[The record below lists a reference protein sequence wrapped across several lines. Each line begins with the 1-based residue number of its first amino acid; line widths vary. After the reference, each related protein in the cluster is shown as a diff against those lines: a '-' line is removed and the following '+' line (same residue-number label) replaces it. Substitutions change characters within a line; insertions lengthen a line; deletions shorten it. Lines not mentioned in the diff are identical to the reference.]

1 LADAATPDL
10 NAADAN
16 ATVLNVSNGTAA
28 AAPAAA
34 AAAPAAAK
42 KPPATGRSKVAQDV
56 ATRIKSLPLAQKM
69 VLGAALFFV
78 LLVLIYTGTSS
89 TRQEYKVLFS
99 GLEEKDAAAVVAALE
114 QAKLPYK
121 FTEGGGAIMVPDKVV
136 YETRLKLA
144 SQGLPKSG
152 SIGLELLENQ
162 KLGTS
167 QFVEQVN
174 YQRGLEGELARSI
187 SSIASVK
194 TARVH
199 LAVPKQSAFV
209 RERQRPTASVVV
221 NLHGGRYLTQ
231 QQATG
236 IAHLIGA
243 SIPNMSAQDVTILDA
258 DGNLLA
264 PNPDRSASGLDASQ
278 LKYVQEIE
286 SALSKRV
293 MGILE
298 PVAGKGN
305 VKAQV
310 TLDMDFNELARTQE
324 AFGKNTPPNAG
335 AIRSQQSVQSQG
347 SSGPVGGIPG
357 SLTNQPPP
365 NAQAPIQT
373 APNAGGN
380 DPRVLNAPGS
390 AGGAANARNEL
401 TTNYEVDR
409 TIEYLKRAKGEVR
422 RVTAAV
428 VVNYKSNTD
437 DKGKVTTT
445 AFSAQE
451 LAQMTALARDAVGF
465 RPDRGDS
472 VSVANIPFTPEPVES
487 IPFYQQPGV
496 ISMTKDIS
504 MMLLTLGA
512 LGIIFFVVV
521 KPILFPVIEEETPAV
536 QKLEEE
542 FDEKMKAELAAVSPE
557 ARERKRMEMELR
569 REKQRLEEE
578 ERRRQAEEEKRMEE
592 ETRKKRAEEAQKEY
606 EELVQYAKDFV
617 ASDAKVAAA
626 VFKNWM
632 QQDVAPPTQ

>member
-1 LADAATPDL
+1 MADAVTPNL

-16 ATVLNVSNGTAA
+16 ATVLNVSNGAA
-28 AAPAAA
+28 AAPA
-34 AAAPAAAK
+34 PAAAK
-42 KPPATGRSKVAQDV
+42 LPATGRSKVAQDV
-56 ATRIKSLPLAQKM
+56 MGRVKSLPLGQKL

-78 LLVLIYTGTSS
+78 LLVLVYTGTSS

-99 GLEEKDAAAVVAALE
+99 GLEEKDAASVVAALE
-114 QAKLPYK
+114 QSKLPYK
-121 FTEGGGAIMVPDKVV
+121 FTEGGGAIMVPKDVV

-187 SSIASVK
+187 SSIGSVK
-194 TARVH
+194 SARVH

-221 NLHGGRYLTQ
+221 NLHSGRFLTQ

-236 IAHLIGA
+236 IAHLIGS

-258 DGNLLA
+258 EGNLLA

-335 AIRSQQSVQSQG
+335 AIRSQQSVQTQG

-357 SLTNQPPP
+357 ALTNQPPP
-365 NAQAPIQT
+365 NAQAPVQT
-373 APNAGGN
+373 APAGAAGAAAPGAN
-380 DPRVLNAPGS
+380 DPRTLNAPG
-390 AGGAANARNEL
+390 GAAASANARNEL

-422 RVTAAV
+422 RVSAAV

-437 DKGKVTTT
+437 DKGKVTTA

-451 LAQMTALARDAVGF
+451 LAQMTTLARDAVGF
-465 RPDRGDS
+465 RADRGDS
-472 VSVANIPFTPEPVES
+472 VSVANIPFTPEPVET

-496 ISMTKDIS
+496 LQMTKDIS
-504 MMLLTLGA
+504 MALLTLGA
-512 LGIIFFVVV
+512 LAIIFFVVV
-521 KPILFPVIEEETPAV
+521 KPILFPIIEAETPV
-536 QKLEEE
+536 EQRLEEE

-578 ERRRQAEEEKRMEE
+578 ERRRQEEEERRMEE

-617 ASDAKVAAA
+617 ANDPKVAAA

-632 QQDVAPPTQ
+632 QQDVAPPA